1 MRFAKTSAV
10 VLAVL
15 LAAPPMLA
23 ANKPHTGECKKLT
36 RQIARYQRDAHWADQ
51 PHERSRGNAPHRDEL
66 SPDGRS
72 PYLEYQGYY
81 KRKPGDIAE

>member
-1 MRFAKTSAV
+1 MSALDIGDAFCEECFINAWNAGARFA
-10 VLAVL
+10 
-15 LAAPPMLA
+15 
-23 ANKPHTGECKKLT
+23 
-36 RQIARYQRDAHWADQ
+36 DAHWADQ

>member
-1 MRFAKTSAV
+1 MIAWNAGARFA
-10 VLAVL
+10 
-15 LAAPPMLA
+15 
-23 ANKPHTGECKKLT
+23 
-36 RQIARYQRDAHWADQ
+36 DAHWADQ